1 MRSII
6 KSTAGDKNHGFT
18 LVELLVAIA
27 VVGILTSLAVP
38 RYVHYIEKQ
47 RRVDA
52 HHLLLENR
60 SRLTRCF
67 TFAGSYTD
75 CRLRT
80 DSKQDHY
87 TLNTNITATTWTL
100 SAVPAVNSKQVGD
113 TDCTAFTL
121 NNLGERSATGD
132 AAEQCWY

>member
-1 MRSII
+1 MKPINETSVSY
-6 KSTAGDKNHGFT
+6 KLHGFSLT
-18 LVELLVAIA
+18 ELLVAIA

-38 RYVHYIEKQ
+38 RYIHFIEKQ
-47 RRVDA
+47 RRADA

-67 TFAGSYTD
+67 TFAGSYTE

-80 DSKQDHY
+80 ESKQDHY

-100 SAVPAVNSKQVGD
+100 SAVPAVNSKQESD

-121 NNLGERSATGD
+121 DNLGERSATGD
-132 AAEQCWY
+132 APEQCWH